1 MDQGLRLGYS
11 NPKKPGRALLQ
22 VQACWGDHCQQML
35 TLRSIFL
42 YLDRTHAISTAGV
55 KSLFE
60 MGLQLFRKHLAE
72 HPEVWLGFFLSILV
86 CRLQPFICHVVA
98 GVPAPELSHRV

>member
-1 MDQGLRLGYS
+1 MHTPLLCEHRHV
-11 NPKKPGRALLQ
+11 LLQ
-22 VQACWGDHCQQML
+22 VQTCWADHCQQML

-72 HPEVWLGFFLSILV
+72 HPEVSNGPLQGHGTARDVTSYSCVIWLW
-86 CRLQPFICHVVA
+86 LQLH
-98 GVPAPELSHRV
+98 

>member
-1 MDQGLRLGYS
+1 
-11 NPKKPGRALLQ
+11 
-22 VQACWGDHCQQML
+22 ML

-72 HPEVWLGFFLSILV
+72 HPKVLTGSLSWHSMWRHTCPGPMRL
-86 CRLQPFICHVVA
+86 RLQW
-98 GVPAPELSHRV
+98 R

>member
-1 MDQGLRLGYS
+1 MASSRRSATVVRKTQAY
-11 NPKKPGRALLQ
+11 ALLQ
-22 VQACWGDHCQQML
+22 VQACWADHCQQML

-72 HPEVWLGFFLSILV
+72 HPEVWLS
-86 CRLQPFICHVVA
+86 P
-98 GVPAPELSHRV
+98 

>member
-1 MDQGLRLGYS
+1 MR
-11 NPKKPGRALLQ
+11 LQ
-22 VQACWGDHCQQML
+22 VQACWADHCQQML

-72 HPEVWLGFFLSILV
+72 HPEVWLNSPFVGNVMFTCNLS
-86 CRLQPFICHVVA
+86 A
-98 GVPAPELSHRV
+98 AT

>member
-1 MDQGLRLGYS
+1 
-11 NPKKPGRALLQ
+11 
-22 VQACWGDHCQQML
+22 ML

-72 HPEVWLGFFLSILV
+72 HPEVRLDSFFTQLGLLPAA
-86 CRLQPFICHVVA
+86 LHLPFDAAASGI
-98 GVPAPELSHRV
+98 ELSRVFGRITQRLGWMPRCC